1 MAIGTAGYTAML
13 CVMSLE
19 EGVDSVH
26 APMARR
32 VEAWRRLARDL
43 DITKLE
49 ALSFDVPFTQV
60 RDTAPQILAGQLR
73 GRAIVDLSC

>member
-1 MAIGTAGYTAML
+1 
-13 CVMSLE
+13 
-19 EGVDSVH
+19 
-26 APMARR
+26 MARR
-32 VEAWRRLARDL
+32 VEAWRRLADDL
-43 DITKLE
+43 DIAKLE